1 MKKTEFREIYDQ
13 YHSLVTKIAY
23 DVIEDFQLAQD
34 ITQDV
39 FVSLYLNRDSI
50 DMQRVKGWLITC
62 TTRKAIDYRRKTY
75 YEWEMVGKE
84 DFIYLGSDTAS
95 VEREVLKKEILSQIL
110 AELYQKN
117 RQWFYIIMKIDI
129 EGEKPETVANEL
141 GITLNNLRVRH
152 HRAKKW
158 LSHRYAER

>member
-39 FVSLYLNRDSI
+39 FVSLYLNRNSI

-75 YEWEMVGKE
+75 YEWEVVGKE
-84 DFIYLGSDTAS
+84 DITYLGSDTISA
-95 VEREVLKKEILSQIL
+95 ECEVLKREILSQIL

-129 EGEKPETVANEL
+129 EGEKPEAVANEM

-158 LSHRYAER
+158 LSHRYTEK